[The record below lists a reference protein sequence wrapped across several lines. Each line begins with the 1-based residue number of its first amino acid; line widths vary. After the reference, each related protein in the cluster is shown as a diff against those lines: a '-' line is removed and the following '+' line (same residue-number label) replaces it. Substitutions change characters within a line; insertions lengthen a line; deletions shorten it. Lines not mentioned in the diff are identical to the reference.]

1 MSGTED
7 QAEPEIIAAIASAE
21 EIRDPIGGPIEL
33 EDAELTQRE
42 ALLEVSD
49 LASIWRTPNGE
60 TFASVPV
67 EGHVEHHALNSRAF
81 RNWMLGELAR
91 RYTRKGRPASA
102 TANAVRDVLMGLEA
116 RSLAHLKQHEAPL
129 RVAEDRGSI
138 YIDLGTTDWSAVK
151 VTDMDWSIVSNT
163 PVPILRGKR
172 TGPFPMP
179 TQVGNFK
186 PLRKL
191 LGRLSDDD
199 FILLVAWTLSALFPH
214 GPYPILILGG
224 EAGAG
229 KSTLARLVQRIT
241 DPIHGDLLQPPGD
254 DRDLIA
260 AARHNRV
267 LAYDNLSGI
276 RAELADSF
284 CRLATG
290 SEIGGR
296 ALYSDHETASFS
308 AARPLILNGIPDLAA
323 RGDLSD
329 RSIVLRLE
337 PLKGHVTERDWW
349 KSAEAILPSV
359 FGALLHALTVGLTRL
374 ESVPTPDVRMAD
386 FAKLVIAAEP
396 ALPWNAGEFL
406 TAYERCRGRSTVSI
420 VEGDLVAA
428 AIRTFANEHLGGWS
442 GLVSELYQDLT
453 AQVPLEAKR
462 TGEWPGNPRWF
473 SDRLRRAAPSLRALG
488 IVVSERRDAHGMKVT
503 IGGPAAL
510 ATSPTTAR
518 AVNDTHCVADVAS
531 GAKEQACDAPQ
542 QVSWS
547 ARV

>member
-1 MSGTED
+1 M
-7 QAEPEIIAAIASAE
+7 A
-21 EIRDPIGGPIEL
+21 
-33 EDAELTQRE
+33 
-42 ALLEVSD
+42 
-49 LASIWRTPNGE
+49 RT
-60 TFASVPV
+60 VPV
-67 EGHVEHHALNSRAF
+67 GDHDEHHALNSRAF

-91 RYTRKGRPASA
+91 RYTHKGRPASA
-102 TANAVRDVLMGLEA
+102 SANTVRDVLMGLEA
-116 RSLAHLKQHEAPL
+116 RSLIQLKQHEAPL

-138 YIDLGTTDWSAVK
+138 YIDLGNSDWSAVK
-151 VTDMDWSIVSNT
+151 VTGADWSIVSNT
-163 PVPILRGKR
+163 PVPILRAKR
-172 TGPFPMP
+172 AGAFPMP
-179 TQVGNFK
+179 TQIGNFK
-186 PLRKL
+186 QLRKL

-199 FILLVAWTLSALFPH
+199 FILLVAWSLSALFPH

-224 EAGAG
+224 EAGSG
-229 KSTLARLVQRIT
+229 KSTLARLAQRIT

-254 DRDLIA
+254 DRDLVA

-337 PLKGHVTERDWW
+337 PLNGHATERDWW
-349 KSAEAILPSV
+349 KSADAALPSV
-359 FGALLHALTVGLTRL
+359 FGALLDALTVGLTRL

-386 FAKLVIAAEP
+386 FARLIVAAEP
-396 ALPWNAGEFL
+396 ALPWRAGEFL
-406 TAYERCRGRSTVSI
+406 AAFERCRGRSTACI
-420 VEGDLVAA
+420 VEGDLVTSTTR
-428 AIRTFANEHLGGWS
+428 IFANERPGGWS
-442 GLVSELYQDLT
+442 GLVSELYAELSTQL
-453 AQVPLEAKR
+453 PLEAKR

-503 IGGPAAL
+503 TGGPAAL
-510 ATSPTTAR
+510 ATSPTMAR
-518 AVNDTHCVADVAS
+518 AANDTHCATDVAS
-531 GAKEQACDAPQ
+531 GAKEQASDAPQ
-542 QVSWS
+542 LVSWR